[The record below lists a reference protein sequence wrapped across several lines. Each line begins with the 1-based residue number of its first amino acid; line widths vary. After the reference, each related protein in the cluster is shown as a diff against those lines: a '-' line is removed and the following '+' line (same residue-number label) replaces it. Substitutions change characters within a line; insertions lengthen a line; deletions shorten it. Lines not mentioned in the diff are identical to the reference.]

1 MIKINTGKSNITL
14 IKDVIKGDP
23 GASAYEIALANG
35 FEGTEEEWLLS
46 LEGEPGKPGDK
57 GERGAAGIYVGDQEP
72 TDADTLVWV
81 DPDEELNVV
90 ITEEQVLELI
100 EANKTDLTDY
110 YTKAETE
117 ALVNAKEVD
126 LSDYYTKAEVDN
138 LIPDV
143 SAYQTE
149 AQVQALIDS
158 AVASI
163 TDGEAVS
170 Y

>member
-110 YTKAETE
+110 YTKAE
-117 ALVNAKEVD
+117 
-126 LSDYYTKAEVDN
+126 VDN